1 MLEVETIG
9 QRGRM
14 ATGSGQNWRKAY
26 RFATIWA
33 ILCLIFLR
41 CYCHCR
47 NATITQR
54 SVDNKHPVSINKLQN
69 AYRRQLDA

>member
-14 ATGSGQNWRKAY
+14 ATGSGRNWRKAY

-33 ILCLIFLR
+33 ILFTMLL
-41 CYCHCR
+41 
-47 NATITQR
+47 
-54 SVDNKHPVSINKLQN
+54 SLS
-69 AYRRQLDA
+69 